1 MQSPLTN
8 SIIVYPKYLA
18 VSQKKVPKL
27 FKGTQKYIDLGK
39 VKHYLSHEEI
49 EKRKIH

>member
-1 MQSPLTN
+1 M
-8 SIIVYPKYLA
+8 
-18 VSQKKVPKL
+18 PKL

-49 EKRKIH
+49 EKKKYIEVSRKLSPAEESIKQ